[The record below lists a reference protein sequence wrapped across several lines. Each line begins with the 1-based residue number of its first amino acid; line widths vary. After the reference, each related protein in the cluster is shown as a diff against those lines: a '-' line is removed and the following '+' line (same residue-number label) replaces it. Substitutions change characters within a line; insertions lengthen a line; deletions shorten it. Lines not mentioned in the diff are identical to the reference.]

1 MRSRTR
7 TWSIVV
13 VVGTSLFV
21 LSLIL
26 ALAVFPYLVETKVA
40 QVSGSSNLFVV
51 FTRGHVR
58 TKVHYRLCQRELS
71 EEGAPNSSEVFLGH
85 FDTFRSKTI

>member
-7 TWSIVV
+7 RWSIVF

-26 ALAVFPYLVETKVA
+26 ALAVFPYLVETQVEKVSDA
-40 QVSGSSNLFVV
+40 SCE
-51 FTRGHVR
+51 FTRDHVA
-58 TKVHYRLCQRELS
+58 
-71 EEGAPNSSEVFLGH
+71 EGALPTRERDASV
-85 FDTFRSKTI
+85 